1 MKIFVLA
8 PKEDW
13 ICDRQAHEWNTA
25 NPSLCVTN
33 PADADVIWL
42 LAGWCWNQI
51 PVQILSSKKVV
62 LSVHHIVPEKF
73 DRSKILEFQY
83 RDNFVDAYHVPN
95 KTTHNHIRQLTKKPI
110 LTVPFWFDSSIWHPI
125 DKTNSR
131 KELGIKEDE
140 FIIGSFQRDTEG
152 GTGLP
157 KLEKGPDLFCD
168 LIKKIKDEGLVQNP
182 RVLLGG
188 WRRSY
193 VIDRL
198 KKMNIDYT
206 YFELVPLETIK
217 KMYASCDLYVVS
229 SRYEGGP
236 QAVLEASAMN
246 VPIISRDVG
255 IAKSV
260 LSPSCVMDIPIEF
273 SIPSSESIAKN
284 YNTVLGYEIHN
295 LKKNFIEMFESV

>member
-8 PKEDW
+8 PREEW
-13 ICDRQAHEWNTA
+13 ICDRQAKEWIATN
-25 NPSLCVTN
+25 SHLCTDDIRS
-33 PADADVIWL
+33 ADLIWL

-51 PVQILSSKKVV
+51 PVETLSSKKVV
-62 LSVHHIVPEKF
+62 LTVHHVVPEKF
-73 DRSKILEFQY
+73 GPEKISEFVY
-83 RDNFVDAYHVPN
+83 RDKFVDVYHVPN
-95 KTTHNHIRQLTKKPI
+95 NITRDHIRKYTNKRI
-110 LTVPFWFDSSIWHPI
+110 VVIPFWFDSTTWTPL

-131 KELGIKEDE
+131 IELGLNKED

-152 GTGLP
+152 GSGLP

-168 LIKKIKDEGLVQNP
+168 LIQRLKDEKLVENL

-193 VIDRL
+193 VIERL
-198 KKMNIDYT
+198 KKMNIDYS

-236 QAVLEASAMN
+236 QAVLEASAMK

-260 LSPSCVMDIPIEF
+260 LSPSCIMNIPFEF
-273 SIPSSESIAKN
+273 SVPTNEDVEDN
-284 YNTVLGYEIHN
+284 YRTVLGYEIHN
-295 LKKNFIEMFESV
+295 LKNNFIEMFESV

>member
-13 ICDRQAHEWNTA
+13 ICDRQANEWIATN
-25 NPSLCVTN
+25 SHLCTDDIRS
-33 PADADVIWL
+33 ADLIWL

-51 PVQILSSKKVV
+51 PVEILASKKVV
-62 LSVHHIVPEKF
+62 LTVHHVVPEKF
-73 DRSKILEFQY
+73 GPEKISEFIY
-83 RDNFVDAYHVPN
+83 RDNFVDVYHVPN
-95 KTTHNHIRQLTKKPI
+95 NTTRDHIRKYTNKRI
-110 LTVPFWFDSSIWHPI
+110 VVIPFWFDSTTWMPL
-125 DKTNSR
+125 DKINSR
-131 KELGIKEDE
+131 IELGLNKED

-168 LIKKIKDEGLVQNP
+168 LIQRLKDEKLVENL

-193 VIDRL
+193 VIERL
-198 KKMNIDYT
+198 KKMNIDYS

-236 QAVLEASAMN
+236 QAVLEASAMK

-260 LSPSCVMDIPIEF
+260 LSPSCIMNIPFEF
-273 SIPSSESIAKN
+273 SVPTNEDIEDN
-284 YNTVLGYEIHN
+284 YRTVLGHEIHN
-295 LKKNFIEMFESV
+295 LKNNFIEMFESV

>member
-1 MKIFVLA
+1 VKIFVLA

-13 ICDRQAHEWNTA
+13 ICDRQAQEWNSA
-25 NPSLCVTN
+25 NPHLCTDN
-33 PADADVIWL
+33 MQGADIIWL
-42 LAGWCWNQI
+42 LAGWCWNQVPI
-51 PVQILSSKKVV
+51 QILASKKIV
-62 LSVHHIVPEKF
+62 LTVHHIVPEKF
-73 DRSKILEFQY
+73 VEQKISEFLY
-83 RDNFVDAYHVPN
+83 RDNFVDVYHVPN
-95 KTTHNHIRQLTKKPI
+95 DTTRDHIRQFTTKKI
-110 LTVPFWFDSSIWHPI
+110 VVIPFWFDSSTWSPL
-125 DKTNSR
+125 DKKNSR
-131 KELGIKEDE
+131 KSLNLKEED

-152 GTGLP
+152 ESGLP
-157 KLEKGPDLFCD
+157 KLEKGPDLFCN
-168 LIKKIKDEGLVQNP
+168 LIQKIKNEKLIENP
-182 RVLLGG
+182 RILLGG

-273 SIPSSESIAKN
+273 SIPSSESIVKN